1 MQFDPESYPVADYKF
16 NASSTLGIIARE
28 YEVTQLVQLLQTM
41 GKESPL
47 YNTLIQSV
55 IDNMNLSN
63 REELLV
69 SMAQAMQPNPQQQQA
84 QQAQMAFQQSQTAAL
99 SAQAQE
105 SQARAAKLA
114 AEAQAVPQELE
125 IDKINAI
132 TRNLREGDAEDKEF
146 ERRMRV
152 ADTLLKEKQIQGKT
166 NADNAKRDA
175 TPARPNQQQIQRPVR
190 PVGPAGTQGGGTQQ

>member
-1 MQFDPESYPVADYKF
+1 MQME
-16 NASSTLGIIARE
+16 
-28 YEVTQLVQLLQTM
+28 
-41 GKESPL
+41 
-47 YNTLIQSV
+47 
-55 IDNMNLSN
+55 
-63 REELLV
+63 
-69 SMAQAMQPNPQQQQA
+69 A

-146 ERRMRV
+146 ERRLKV
-152 ADTLLKEKQIQGKT
+152 AETLIKEKAIDQKGQS
-166 NADNAKRDA
+166 NANNATRNA
-175 TPARPNQQQIQRPVR
+175 NPPRPDQQQLQRPVR
-190 PVGPAGTQGGGTQQ
+190 PSGPTRAPNTGVE